1 MEGEKVAPFL
11 VKSMRPNVG
20 DAAKGEISFKKDVE
34 LVVLERSKDGDMF
47 KGELVASGEVGAQ
60 RLQTLCERVEAELDG
75 RAKDGSPAHP
85 KKARK
90 AAKIEK
96 AAQSAES
103 APIEKPKRKGKTK
116 N

>member
-1 MEGEKVAPFL
+1 MVERTSTGNAPWTL
-11 VKSMRPNVG
+11 VEANDKNYARV
-20 DAAKGEISFKKDVE
+20 KI
-34 LVVLERSKDGDMF
+34 
-47 KGELVASGEVGAQ
+47 
-60 RLQTLCERVEAELDG
+60 LQTLCERVEAELDG

-96 AAQSAES
+96 AAQTAES
-103 APIEKPKRKGKTK
+103 ASVEKPKRKSKTK